1 MTDELLDQL
10 QTNYDRLLEKHALA
24 ENVIDSL
31 RLGAK
36 LQIHQDVTPN
46 TIIQQVILVFYSLN
60 FISLIRDGKFLKKL
74 NHFIIKKKS

>member
-36 LQIHQDVTPN
+36 LQIHQETTPS
-46 TIIQQVILVFYSLN
+46 TIHQVI
-60 FISLIRDGKFLKKL
+60 
-74 NHFIIKKKS
+74 